1 MQFCLERNEVN
12 MRKTH
17 KSQKGFTTVDVI
29 IAVIIFAIFVPL
41 ITSLI
46 YNIGISSKSIERTAK
61 AVNYATQYLEN
72 AKIIG
77 YQNITESNLKNS
89 LVLESGYT
97 ADITVI
103 GPKVTAVVKYKVGK
117 EEKEVCFY
125 TNI

>member
-1 MQFCLERNEVN
+1 MK
-12 MRKTH
+12 RKY

-41 ITSLI
+41 II

-77 YQNITESNLKNS
+77 YENITESNLRNS
-89 LVLESGYT
+89 IALESGYT

-117 EEKEVCFY
+117 EEKQVSFY